1 VASANKKKDPRRKL
15 MWAGVATLVVLS
27 ISLALPLLAPRSALL
42 DRLLRPL
49 RSFTA
54 LWPVSLSFSRLDA
67 ASPSK

>member
-1 VASANKKKDPRRKL
+1 

-54 LWPVSLSFSRLDA
+54 LWPVSLSFSRLEA
-67 ASPSK
+67 ANK

>member
-1 VASANKKKDPRRKL
+1 

-49 RSFTA
+49 RSLS
-54 LWPVSLSFSRLDA
+54 LWPFSLSFSRSIDA
-67 ASPSK
+67 APSPASK